1 MPVLQVLNTVFNV
14 VIKREYFSVFT
25 TSHPKFWFNA
35 HLQSKNAEKF
45 YIIFIYIKKIQ
56 ALHFCRF
63 AKDLKQLLRWKF
75 NFFASYLT
83 SL

>member
-45 YIIFIYIKKIQ
+45 YIIFIYIKK
-56 ALHFCRF
+56 
-63 AKDLKQLLRWKF
+63 
-75 NFFASYLT
+75 
-83 SL
+83 